1 MARRKK
7 EEDLID
13 IIEMAPG
20 KYILGDKEE
29 LDYPKVNLTKKQNY
43 KYDKKED
50 IYIFKTN
57 EKSWDLIEYNSKLLL
72 PNKLLLLIKSEQ
84 LEKTGK
90 LKGCRRFESKEP
102 FKIKISYTDDD
113 YCLYF
118 YKDDEPSPF
127 MMWQDENLI

>member
-7 EEDLID
+7 EEDPVH

-118 YKDDEPSPF
+118 YKDEEPSPF

>member
-7 EEDLID
+7 EEDPID
-13 IIEMAPG
+13 IIEMSPG

>member
-7 EEDLID
+7 EEDPID

-84 LEKTGK
+84 LKKTGK